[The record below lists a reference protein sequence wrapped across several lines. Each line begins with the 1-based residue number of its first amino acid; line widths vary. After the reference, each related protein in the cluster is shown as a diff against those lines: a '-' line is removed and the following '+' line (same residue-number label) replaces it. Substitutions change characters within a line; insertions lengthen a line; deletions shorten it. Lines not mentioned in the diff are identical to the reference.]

1 MLIIPTLLFPLTR
14 LNQKMSL
21 VVSKVAFKPCP
32 KLTLLLLWTA
42 ASVKKKGFK
51 LCPANPLIPRDSVVP
66 VPLPGFFSFHL
77 YVITSPHKYHL
88 HGDGTLLTTTETLI
102 IRCALTT
109 VSHVSNVALGVL
121 LLSGK
126 KIHILTDIGL
136 SDSHKMLY
144 TFMVLRE
151 WSLLMLVIPWH
162 FLHQQV
168 GFWIYPITNLTI
180 YLMDWH
186 ITWYR
191 NSCFPDDV
199 SFSSRATS
207 RLTLSVQWKV
217 LTNIRLIAIMSSIFS
232 VLIAK
237 MLVMLTL
244 I

>member
-1 MLIIPTLLFPLTR
+1 M
-14 LNQKMSL
+14 
-21 VVSKVAFKPCP
+21 
-32 KLTLLLLWTA
+32 
-42 ASVKKKGFK
+42 KKKGFK

-144 TFMVLRE
+144 IPYFHGPQRVEPVDVGDPPTLPSPAGWILNLSNNKSHYLLDGLAHHLVQEFML
-151 WSLLMLVIPWH
+151 P
-162 FLHQQV
+162 
-168 GFWIYPITNLTI
+168 
-180 YLMDWH
+180 
-186 ITWYR
+186 
-191 NSCFPDDV
+191 
-199 SFSSRATS
+199 
-207 RLTLSVQWKV
+207 
-217 LTNIRLIAIMSSIFS
+217 
-232 VLIAK
+232 
-237 MLVMLTL
+237 
-244 I
+244 